1 MEKTELLKY
10 LYFLTRVKSLG
21 NVKIK
26 NIISGTKNLD
36 ERYLFNYENL
46 KRIDGVNDIIAS
58 NIIESK
64 KNFSRIE
71 KEFDSIL
78 NRSEKNGIKIIGMQ
92 DEEYP
97 SNLKNIYDAPVILY
111 YKGNLTRDDAY
122 SISVVGTRYP
132 SEYGENVC
140 RKLIEEL
147 SVNSI
152 PIISGMARGID
163 STAHKTALK
172 NNNKT
177 YAVLGCGADVIYP
190 PENKKL
196 YEEIIENGAVI
207 SEFEPGTGPDKVNFP
222 RRNRII
228 SGISVGTLIVE
239 TGIKGGSLIT
249 AEFALDQNKEVF
261 AVPGYIYSKKSEG
274 CNNLIKKGQAKLVD
288 SVEDIFSELNYKLDS
303 FLKKDMVNLK
313 ETEKTYTE
321 LNIFER
327 SLVDALSNEP
337 KHIDEINLVTG
348 LSISDCL
355 VNLLSLEFKGLIK
368 QLPGKY
374 FIRI

>member
-1 MEKTELLKY
+1 MDKTELLKY
-10 LYFLTRVKSLG
+10 LYFLTKVRSLG

-26 NIISGTKNLD
+26 NIISSNKNLD
-36 ERYLFNYENL
+36 ERYLFNYESL
-46 KRIDGVNDIIAS
+46 KRVEGINDVIAC

-64 KNFSRIE
+64 KNFSKTER
-71 KEFDSIL
+71 EFEAVFNNSV
-78 NRSEKNGIKIIGMQ
+78 KNGIKIISIL
-92 DEEYP
+92 DKEYP
-97 SNLKNIYDAPVILY
+97 VNLKNIYDAPVILY
-111 YKGNLTRDDAY
+111 CKGNLTSNDAY

-132 SEYGENVC
+132 SEYGMDVC
-140 RKLIEEL
+140 RKLVEEL
-147 SVNSI
+147 SQNMI
-152 PIISGMARGID
+152 PIVSGMARGID
-163 STAHKTALK
+163 SIAHKTSLTK
-172 NNNKT
+172 NNQT

-190 PENKKL
+190 PENKKI
-196 YEEIIENGAVI
+196 YGEIIENGAVI

-261 AVPGYIYSKKSEG
+261 AVPGNIHSKKSEG
-274 CNNLIKKGQAKLVD
+274 CNNLIKKGQAKLVE
-288 SVEDIFSELNYKLDS
+288 SVEDIFTELSYKLDS
-303 FLKKDMVNLK
+303 FLKKDIVNLERA
-313 ETEKTYTE
+313 ETRDIE
-321 LNIFER
+321 LSIFEK
-327 SLVDALSNEP
+327 SLIDALNTEP
-337 KHIDEINLVTG
+337 KHIDNINAETG

-355 VNLLSLEFKGLIK
+355 VNLLSLEFKGLVK